1 MEIPVYV
8 IYELLIRLNE
18 LNPAV
23 GDYISN
29 KKINEGTLVRTSTG
43 IIALSD
49 GVLSRQ
55 FHDPST
61 ISQHEI
67 LDLLKGFELDLS

>member
-18 LNPAV
+18 LNTDV

-29 KKINEGTLVRTSTG
+29 KKINQGILVRTSTG

-49 GVLSRQ
+49 EILSRQ

-61 ISQHEI
+61 ISQQEI